1 MTGELWTK
9 HDVAAF
15 LGIAV
20 TSVLKTLQRWG
31 VEIAERRI
39 EGGRV
44 TNYYR
49 ADDVRSKAASAPGK
63 GNRTPRG

>member
-20 TSVLKTLQRWG
+20 ASANTRLARLG
-31 VEIAERRI
+31 VEIAEQRV

-49 ADDVRSKAASAPGK
+49 AADVRSKAASAPGK